1 MRAAPPLRWHAWL
14 RGRGHLLCR
23 CTREGSLGLPLVG
36 SAYEAAAEKIEA
48 RPAKHVAFHHFQA
61 IDMALHGTRTPGQR
75 HARFDRCIVLPEPTR
90 KASYGL
96 QRTRTRPL
104 QPRLQVLGLALAHE
118 VGKVLREVD
127 RLGDLG
133 RLRVELSELL
143 GLGLR
148 ALLCASQDQPGR
160 PAGRQ
165 GLGDRLRHHRQDLAP
180 ALAAGWDALGLA
192 DAADVGRDAARAS
205 RVPVRL
211 DLLKELDGGVAP
223 GVPALQEI
231 RLIGIEDT
239 PPRVATVLPD
249 GPGRGPQIPL
259 DGATTT
265 AHLPRNRPD
274 TPALAVEGPHLV
286 IDRPPAPGGPGRAG

>member
-1 MRAAPPLRWHAWL
+1 
-14 RGRGHLLCR
+14 
-23 CTREGSLGLPLVG
+23 
-36 SAYEAAAEKIEA
+36 
-48 RPAKHVAFHHFQA
+48 
-61 IDMALHGTRTPGQR
+61 MALHGTRTPGQR
-75 HARFDRCIVLPEPTR
+75 HARFDRRTVVPEPTR

-133 RLRVELSELL
+133 RLRVELGELL
-143 GLGLR
+143 GLDLR
-148 ALLCASQDQPGR
+148 ALLGASQDQPGR

-165 GLGDRLRHHRQDLAP
+165 GLGDRLRHHRQELAP

-192 DAADVGRDAARAS
+192 DAADRGRDATIAS

-211 DLLKELDGGVAP
+211 DLLQELDGGVAP

-239 PPRVATVLPD
+239 PPIVAPVLPD

-274 TPALAVEGPHLV
+274 TPALAV
-286 IDRPPAPGGPGRAG
+286 